1 MRLRSE
7 RKPFPPTGGSEIM
20 APGKEGIL
28 RDRVPARRKQPQR
41 ASRNR
46 GLQAGPDWE
55 RFETLLDG
63 LLAGIARTSAH
74 AIDREIEHWLNQ
86 IVLALDIDRTTLWER
101 TFDDRAFVGRLSWSR
116 PGVTGMP
123 PTITAIEVSP
133 RVTAK
138 ILAGETVSYN
148 QIEDI
153 PKEDKK
159 LRACVEKYGPQ
170 ANVTLPLQVGSTIVG
185 ALSFGKFR
193 APREWS
199 PELLRRLRVVAQ
211 VFAAALERKRVEAQV
226 GTLQQQVATAARRS
240 MMGELAASIAHEL
253 NEPLGAIIG
262 NASAVR
268 RLVSKKKPNSREVTA
283 ALTDIVADGKR
294 ANDIIHRVR
303 ALFRGDDSEK
313 TVLDPGAVLTE
324 VVNLLQSEALIRK
337 IQLRTD
343 IESSLPLI
351 LGDRI
356 QLQQCIMNLVLN
368 ALEATENTRS
378 ENREVVVR
386 SVSENNGWLSV
397 SVRDSGRGIDKSVQE
412 KLFDPFVSTKPH
424 GMGMGLLVTQS
435 IINSHGGRVWGSSNP
450 DVGSTF
456 AFTVPTIRKE

>member
-7 RKPFPPTGGSEIM
+7 RKPFPLTRGSENM
-20 APGKEGIL
+20 APGKEGFL
-28 RDRVPARRKQPQR
+28 RDRVPARRKRPQR
-41 ASRNR
+41 ANRNR
-46 GLQAGPDWE
+46 GSAESPQEG
-55 RFETLLDG
+55 FEALLDG
-63 LLAGIARTSAH
+63 LLAGIARASAH
-74 AIDREIEHWLNQ
+74 AIDQEIEHGLNQ

-101 TFDDRAFVGRLSWSR
+101 TSDDRAFVGRFSWSR
-116 PGVTGMP
+116 PGVTAMP
-123 PTITAIEVSP
+123 PTITAMEVSP
-133 RVTAK
+133 WATAK
-138 ILAGETVSYN
+138 ILAGEIVAYN
-148 QIEDI
+148 RIEDV

-159 LRACVEKYGPQ
+159 LRAFVEKYGPHS
-170 ANVTLPLQVGSTIVG
+170 NVTLPLQAGSTIVG

-199 PELLRRLRVVAQ
+199 QELMRRLRVVAQ
-211 VFAAALERKRVEAQV
+211 VFAAALERKRVEAQL
-226 GTLQQQVATAARRS
+226 GILQQQVTTAARRS

-262 NASAVR
+262 NASAAR
-268 RLVSKKKPNSREVTA
+268 RLVSKKKPNSKEVTA
-283 ALTDIVADGKR
+283 ALTDIVEDGKR

-313 TVLDPGAVLTE
+313 TVLDSAAVLTE

-343 IESSLPLI
+343 IEPSLPLI

-356 QLQQCIMNLVLN
+356 QLQQCVMNLVLN

-386 SVSENNGWLSV
+386 CVSENNGWLSV
-397 SVRDSGRGIDKSVQE
+397 SVRDSGGGIDKSVQE
-412 KLFDPFVSTKPH
+412 KLFDPFVSTKRH

-456 AFTVPTIRKE
+456 AFTIPTLRKE